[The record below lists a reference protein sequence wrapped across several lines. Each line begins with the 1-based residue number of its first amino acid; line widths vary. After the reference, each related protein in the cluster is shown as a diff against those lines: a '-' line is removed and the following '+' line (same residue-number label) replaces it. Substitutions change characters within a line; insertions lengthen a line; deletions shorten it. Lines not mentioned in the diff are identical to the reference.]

1 VQRDPNPDQFDKA
14 LMDAND
20 HAEHATPEVGRQ
32 ANHGS
37 DPVTDP
43 SRRDPA
49 DPAPSEFDTR
59 LDLASRFIADL
70 LDRRA
75 QGNGIATPHLGTG
88 PIDWTAIEPAVG
100 SSDDPAHAIGHAI
113 VVAKLGDPTA
123 LPHVEGGT
131 AVEAWPAGRRPVP
144 SAPRRLVHLPVAG
157 AVAIRRH
164 AEPASRVVRAAVSGI
179 QAKDT
184 KRVVLASLL
193 ILLAIGG
200 TVGLLTNF
208 GRTPRAAYGQ
218 DRSGNAQTNAA
229 AVSLSGAGPAVK
241 LLPATAPPAPA
252 PPTLANAAP
261 LRPHEVF
268 GFAPYWTLSQSGG
281 FNVSGISTLAYF
293 SIDVNAD
300 GSLDKSGAGW
310 DGYQS
315 QDLANLITRAHG
327 AGDRVVLTVNCFDQH
342 SLDQVTSSPTA
353 GSTLSTAL
361 IAAIEAKNL
370 DGVNLDFEGDGSADQ
385 AGLTRLVTQVS
396 TAIHAVNPHYQVTMD
411 TYASSAGDPSGFYN
425 IPALAPAVDGF
436 FVMEYQLNLQSGPS
450 PVSPLTS
457 TMFSDKTTIDQYAA
471 AAPAAKVILGMP
483 YFGIDWPTTNGTLS
497 ATATGP
503 ATDVTYGQVVASGH
517 PVYWDATTDTAWTSY
532 QVGNQWHET
541 FFEDPTS
548 LYDAAQLADA
558 SNLGGMGV
566 WALGMD
572 GNDPNL
578 LSALAGLAPAVK
590 DGVAG
595 PSATS
600 PSGPTAPITTN
611 APRPPTTT
619 TASPPTTPPTTPPI
633 HPTTTTTTTTPPLT
647 YTGTWQAQTVTL
659 SLAPASQ
666 EPLVPPGPA
675 LGKLT
680 GFATN
685 DPATSCLGSEAF
697 LNVWL
702 MSGTSNEYLV
712 VAQSPG
718 DCVNAEFTFLYP

>member
-1 VQRDPNPDQFDKA
+1 LGA
-14 LMDAND
+14 
-20 HAEHATPEVGRQ
+20 G
-32 ANHGS
+32 
-37 DPVTDP
+37 PV
-43 SRRDPA
+43 
-49 DPAPSEFDTR
+49 
-59 LDLASRFIADL
+59 
-70 LDRRA
+70 
-75 QGNGIATPHLGTG
+75 
-88 PIDWTAIEPAVG
+88 DWTAIDPALCG
-100 SSDDPAHAIGHAI
+100 SDDLAHAIGHAI
-113 VVAKLGDPTA
+113 LVTDLGIPKA
-123 LPHVEGGT
+123 LPQ
-131 AVEAWPAGRRPVP
+131 PAGQAIEQARPARHRP
-144 SAPRRLVHLPVAG
+144 AHAAPRRLVHLPVAH
-157 AVAIRRH
+157 AIAIRQH
-164 AEPASRVVRAAVSGI
+164 AEHARRALRAAVTGI
-179 QAKDT
+179 QAKD
-184 KRVVLASLL
+184 RRHVVLASLL
-193 ILLAIGG
+193 ILLSIGG

-218 DRSGNAQTNAA
+218 ERSGANAQSNAA
-229 AVSLSGAGPAVK
+229 AVPRSGGSTVK

-252 PPTLANAAP
+252 PPTLANSAP
-261 LRPHEVF
+261 LRAHEVF

-315 QDLANLITRAHG
+315 QDLANLVTRAHG

-342 SLDQVTSSPTA
+342 SLDLVTSSPTA

-370 DGVNLDFEGDGSADQ
+370 DGVNLDFEGEGSADQ

-436 FVMEYQLNLQSGPS
+436 FVMEYQLNLQSGAS

-503 ATDVTYGQVVASGH
+503 ATDVTYGQVMASGH

-541 FFEDPTS
+541 FFEDPAS
-548 LYDAAQLADA
+548 LYDAAQLANA

-572 GNDPNL
+572 GNDPSL
-578 LSALAGLAPAVK
+578 LTALAGFAPTVK
-590 DGVAG
+590 DGIAG
-595 PSATS
+595 PSATT
-600 PSGPTAPITTN
+600 PSGPSAPPGSSGPAAPTAAAAATIPKT
-611 APRPPTTT
+611 ATTT
-619 TASPPTTPPTTPPI
+619 SPPA
-633 HPTTTTTTTTPPLT
+633 TTTTTIGPRFLD
-647 YTGTWQAQTVTL
+647 YMGTWQGQSVALTL
-659 SLAPASQ
+659 PPASKA
-666 EPLVPPGPA
+666 PPPPSGAPV
-675 LGKLT
+675 GHLT
-680 GFATN
+680 GFVTN
-685 DPATSCLGSEAF
+685 DPSNSCLGSEAS
-697 LNVWL
+697 LNVWPL
-702 MSGTSNEYLV
+702 NSSPNQYLV
-712 VAQSPG
+712 VTQTPG
-718 DCVNAEFTFLYP
+718 DCVNAEFTFTYP

>member
-1 VQRDPNPDQFDKA
+1 
-14 LMDAND
+14 
-20 HAEHATPEVGRQ
+20 
-32 ANHGS
+32 
-37 DPVTDP
+37 VTDP
-43 SRRDPA
+43 IRHDPA
-49 DPAPSEFDTR
+49 DPAAAEFDER
-59 LDLASRFIADL
+59 SFDLAGRFIADL
-70 LDRRA
+70 MDRRA
-75 QGNGIATPHLGTG
+75 QGDGSATPHLGTG
-88 PIDWTAIEPAVG
+88 PIDWTAIEPAVRG
-100 SSDDPAHAIGHAI
+100 SDDLAHAIGHAI
-113 VVAKLGDPTA
+113 VVAELGIPTA
-123 LPHVEGGT
+123 LPPAEGG
-131 AVEAWPAGRRPVP
+131 AVVEAWPAGHRPVL
-144 SAPRRLVHLPVAG
+144 SAPRRLGHLPVAG
-157 AVAIRRH
+157 AMAIRRH
-164 AEPASRVVRAAVSGI
+164 AEHAGRAVRATVSGI

-184 KRVVLASLL
+184 KRLVLASLL
-193 ILLAIGG
+193 ILLSIGG

-218 DRSGNAQTNAA
+218 DRSGGNAQTNAA
-229 AVSLSGAGPAVK
+229 AVSLSGASPLAK

-252 PPTLANAAP
+252 PPSLANAAP
-261 LRPHEVF
+261 LRAHEVF

-315 QDLANLITRAHG
+315 QDLANLVTRAHG
-327 AGDRVVLTVNCFDQH
+327 AGDRVVLTVNCFDQQ

-353 GSTLSTAL
+353 GSTLATAL
-361 IAAIEAKNL
+361 IAAIKAKNL
-370 DGVNLDFEGDGSADQ
+370 DGVNLDFEGEGSADQ
-385 AGLTRLVTQVS
+385 VGLTRLVTQVS
-396 TAIHAVNPHYQVTMD
+396 TAIHGVNPHYQVTMD

-436 FVMEYQLNLQSGPS
+436 FVMEYQLNLQAGPS

-483 YFGIDWPTTNGTLS
+483 YFGIDWPTTNGTLT
-497 ATATGP
+497 ATASGP
-503 ATDVTYGQVVASGH
+503 ATDVTYGQVMASGH

-578 LSALAGLAPAVK
+578 LSALAGFAPAVK

-595 PSATS
+595 PSATT
-600 PSGPTAPITTN
+600 PSGPAAPITTTT
-611 APRPPTTT
+611 APRVPGTTT
-619 TASPPTTPPTTPPI
+619 TASPPTTTTT
-633 HPTTTTTTTTPPLT
+633 HPTTTTTTSPSSFT
-647 YTGTWQAQTVTL
+647 YTGTWQAQSVTL
-659 SLAPASQ
+659 ALAPTSQ
-666 EPLVPPGPA
+666 EPLVPTGAA
-675 LGKLT
+675 LGKLI

-685 DPATSCLGSEAF
+685 DPATSCLDAEAS

-702 MSGTSNEYLV
+702 VSGTSNEYLV

-718 DCVNAEFTFLYP
+718 DCANAEFTFLYP